1 MREPWTARTTR
12 SLRAGA
18 AVAVSTA
25 VLSSC
30 AVQTTALVQ
39 DPGTVRIALNGWVG
53 YEASAEVL
61 AHLLEEELDYEVQLM
76 RLDEQPS
83 WQALDQGVLDVIV
96 ENWGHE
102 DLLELY
108 GPDGNGTVID
118 GGPNGNEGKIGWY
131 MPEYLVE
138 EYPGINT
145 LEGLHEHAEVF
156 QTAETGDAGEFLAGD
171 PGFVTQDQGMIN
183 AFDLD
188 YEIVY
193 AGSEAAQITE
203 VRNRYANEEP
213 VLFYFYEPQWLFNEL
228 DLVRVELPEY
238 EEGCADDPEYVPCD
252 YPVYDLNKI
261 FRVGFAVDGGPAY
274 QLVDNWTWTNAD
286 QNEVAGMIAD
296 EGMDPAEAAEEWAN
310 DNPDVWQEWIPDGT
324 AEDHN

>member
-1 MREPWTARTTR
+1 MGKPGRARIRR
-12 SLRAGA
+12 SLRTGT
-18 AVAVSTA
+18 AVALSA
-25 VLSSC
+25 ALLSSC
-30 AVQTTALVQ
+30 AVQTTAVAN
-39 DPGTVRIALNGWVG
+39 DPGTIRIALNGWVG

-61 AHLLEEELDYEVQLM
+61 SHLLEEELDYEVQLM

-83 WQALDQGVLDVIV
+83 WQALDQGVLDVIL

-108 GPDGNGTVID
+108 GPEGNGTVID

-131 MPEYLVE
+131 LPEYLVE
-138 EYPGINT
+138 EYPGIDT
-145 LEGLHEHAEVF
+145 LAGLREYSEVF

-193 AGSEAAQITE
+193 AGSEAAQLTE

-213 VLFYFYEPQWLFNEL
+213 ALFYFFEPHWMSNEL
-228 DLVRVELPEY
+228 DLARVDLPEY
-238 EEGCADDPEYVPCD
+238 EEGCSDDPDHIPCD
-252 YPVYDLNKI
+252 YPAEDLNKI
-261 FRVGFAVDGGPAY
+261 LRADFAASGSSAY
-274 QLVDNWTWTNAD
+274 ELVDNWMWNNTD
-286 QNEVAGMIAD
+286 QNDVARMIAD
-296 EGMDPAEAAEEWAN
+296 EGMDPAAAAEQWVEE
-310 DNPDVWQEWIPDGT
+310 NPEKWESWLPEG
-324 AEDHN
+324 